1 MEERVK
7 KRFCT
12 TCQFDRVEGGGEFRY
27 FGKAK
32 RWICR
37 SCVAKTAER
46 LAQKKEQGHDRS
58 A

>member
-12 TCQFDRVEGGGEFRY
+12 TCQFDRVEEGGEFRY

-46 LAQKKEQGHDRS
+46 LAQRKERRVEV
-58 A
+58 